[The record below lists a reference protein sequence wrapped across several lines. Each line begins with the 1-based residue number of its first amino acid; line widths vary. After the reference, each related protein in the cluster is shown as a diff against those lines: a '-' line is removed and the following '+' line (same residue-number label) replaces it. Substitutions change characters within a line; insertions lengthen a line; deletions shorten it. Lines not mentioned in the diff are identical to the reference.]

1 MLVMPRTRSTFRVN
15 QLRRV
20 RVRAH
25 FSVAARSV
33 LAMMMTHLQEQKNEQ
48 KQAPQLEETS
58 HRW

>member
-1 MLVMPRTRSTFRVN
+1 MN

-33 LAMMMTHLQEQKNEQ
+33 LAMTMTHLQEQKNEQ